1 MPLGLRILVGCVL
14 ITIVALVSD
23 RSRLLA
29 GIFATAPINIPII
42 LWILW
47 GKGENDY
54 TSLQDVSRSMLFGM
68 FSTVCFVA
76 VCWYGFSR
84 RWSFAQTLMA
94 GYGAWAVTVLVP
106 LALRRLF
113 ERL

>member
-1 MPLGLRILVGCVL
+1 MPMGLRILVGCVL
-14 ITIVALVSD
+14 ITLVALVSD
-23 RSRLLA
+23 RSRVLA

-47 GKGENDY
+47 GKSDGDHAN
-54 TSLQDVSRSMLFGM
+54 LQDVSRSMLFGIV
-68 FSTVCFVA
+68 STVCFIA

-84 RWSFAQTLMA
+84 RWSFTQTLAA
-94 GYGAWAVTVLVP
+94 GYLVWAATVLVP
-106 LALRRLF
+106 MAIRRLV